1 MLGWW
6 DRFWGKGLGM
16 SPVDGSAARE
26 FVSRRNFLRVGSA
39 GVVGLSLAEHLA
51 HAQAGL
57 AQHRHAIVIMM
68 TGGASQLDT
77 FDPKPE
83 APSAIRGP
91 LKAISTATPGVQLS
105 EALPLLAQRLDRCA
119 LIRTLHHDAA
129 PIHETGQQLLQT
141 GRLAGR
147 NIHFPHFGAV
157 VAQHWGWTSPLA
169 NVILPRAV
177 QQTGTH
183 AATGQTAGYLGANW
197 TPSNITE
204 RSADEPDTVRRL
216 YGESDFGRLLLQARQ
231 QVELGARCVTVNLFD
246 TLKDQ
251 RTWDCHGDASC
262 GPSTLC
268 DYRDTLVPQFDRA
281 FSGLIDDLSSRGL
294 LDSTLVI
301 ATGEMGRSPN
311 INEHG
316 GRDHWVGCWS
326 GVVAGGGITGG
337 TVLGVSNATA
347 SEPIEMPI
355 TPDQIAATLLAW
367 FGVDGNTHVLPGQL
381 AAPYLTAAPLY
392 QLWGS
397 TAV

>member
-6 DRFWGKGLGM
+6 ERFWGKGLGM
-16 SPVDGSAARE
+16 TPVVGQEPRE

-51 HAQAGL
+51 LAQANA

-68 TGGASQLDT
+68 TGGPSQLDT
-77 FDPKPE
+77 FDLKPE
-83 APSAIRGP
+83 APAAIRGP
-91 LKAISTATPGVQLS
+91 MKAISTAIPGVQLS
-105 EALPLLAQRLDRCA
+105 EALPQLAQRLDRCV
-119 LIRTLHHDAA
+119 LLRSLHHDAA
-129 PIHETGQQLLQT
+129 PIHETGQQYLQT
-141 GRLAGR
+141 GRLASR
-147 NIHFPHFGAV
+147 NVHYPHFGAI
-157 VAQHWGWTSPLA
+157 VAQHWGWNSPLA

-177 QQTGTH
+177 RETGIHSASGQSAGCLGPAWEPTALH
-183 AATGQTAGYLGANW
+183 AA
-197 TPSNITE
+197 PHE
-204 RSADEPDTVRRL
+204 EPEAVRRM
-216 YGESDFGRLLLQARQ
+216 YGETDFGRLLLQARQ
-231 QVELGARCVTVNLFD
+231 QVEVGARCVTVNLFD

-251 RTWDCHGDASC
+251 RTWDCHGEAGC

-281 FSGLIDDLSSRGL
+281 LSGMLDDLQARGL

-301 ATGEMGRSPN
+301 ATGEMGRSPRV
-311 INEHG
+311 NEYG

-326 GVVAGGGITGG
+326 GLVAGGGIAGR
-337 TVLGVSNATA
+337 TVLGASDATA
-347 SEPIEMPI
+347 SEPIELPI

-367 FGVDGNTHVLPGQL
+367 FGVDGRSHVLPGQGPQAFL
-381 AAPYLTAAPLY
+381 AAAPLY